1 MSAVV
6 KENFAQMLRAAEAR
20 GAEAARRVV
29 ARFQTDDVLT
39 LARRAGVEIV
49 YERWPLVTL
58 GECEKRSRTI
68 RVNLN
73 AIECAG
79 RVESLGEEFILR
91 AIIAHELG
99 HFFEKQSERTTT
111 EARARHEICE
121 RAAHGFAAQLLQV
134 SCADLMN
141 VGSHLTSAYNW

>member
-20 GAEAARRVV
+20 GAETARRVV

-39 LARRAGVEIV
+39 LARRAEVEIV

-79 RVESLGEEFILR
+79 RVDSLGEEFILR

-99 HFFEKQSERTTT
+99 HLFDERAEHSSNDQQTRRLVR
-111 EARARHEICE
+111 EH
-121 RAAHGFAAQLLQV
+121 AAHGFAAELLQV
-134 SCADLMN
+134 SCAELRSIE
-141 VGSHLTSAYNW
+141 VHFKKAVR

>member
-6 KENFAQMLRAAEAR
+6 KENFAQILREAEAS
-20 GAEAARRVV
+20 GAETARRVV

-58 GECEKRSRTI
+58 GECEKRNRTI

-73 AIECAG
+73 AIEWAHH
-79 RVESLGEEFILR
+79 VKHPVEEFMLR

-99 HFFEKQSERTTT
+99 HFFEAQDERSPTD
-111 EARARHEICE
+111 ARTRQVIRE

-134 SCADLMN
+134 SCADLMS
-141 VGSHLTSAYNW
+141 VGSHLKIACKW